1 MCSTKNLVLSFLL
14 CFKLLHIFRVFSSKA
29 QKLNDVSKNFDFSLI
44 AEIVPNL
51 ENIGIEFFFIS
62 TQVETE

>member
-1 MCSTKNLVLSFLL
+1 MRI
-14 CFKLLHIFRVFSSKA
+14 KLLYFFFRVFSNKA

-44 AEIVPNL
+44 AEHVPNL
-51 ENIGIEFFFIS
+51 ENIGIEFFFMIS